1 MGDAMLAFLRRLR
14 ARIRYR
20 RFDADLKEELR
31 VHRAMAEDAWRESG
45 RDPADV
51 RHLAARD
58 LGNTTLAREH
68 VRGVWLAPGLES
80 VWQDVVY
87 AIRALRRSPG
97 FTLPVLAVLVIT
109 MGMTTSLYATVRTVL
124 FRPWP
129 VDDAAH
135 VVDVRTRRDVMTQTG
150 RITLFGVPPVEYR
163 YLRGHTRSLDLVAL
177 GLEYQKLGLDPSS
190 QWVRFVSGNAFRVF
204 RIPMGPGRG
213 LDEADDR
220 PSDASAVVV
229 ISDTL
234 WRDQFARSPSAIGSP
249 LRIGGVPFTIVG
261 VTDRRFQDVT
271 GHQRPLAWITVSA
284 GERLATDAARC
295 CLDLAGRLT
304 PGASVE
310 RANAELSAAAS
321 EFARANGREASS
333 LSATGTAMIN
343 DPDVRVRAGRLFA
356 LIGAAVGLVLLL
368 GCANVGNLQLARGLS
383 RRRDLTIRLA
393 LGASRRR
400 IVRQLLTE
408 SLLLCAV
415 GAAGSVWLAR
425 ILPNVL
431 MRVSDPQGA
440 ERFNL
445 SPDASVI
452 AFACALTMI
461 TCLISGLAPAM
472 KATRLHVADRAAGP
486 TRTRLRAVLLT
497 VQVAISTTLL
507 IGAGLLTRGL
517 YHAAVTQLGFNPY
530 GVAAV
535 SIGPADADSSLRQ
548 AELGRMLARAREL
561 GLGPVGATAFVPFG
575 TYNASYEI
583 RLPQNGDRKYRAVTH
598 HVSAGYFDALGMSI
612 VAGRVF
618 SPGATDEVVVN
629 ESFARLLWPGAPAV
643 GRAFFDGTVEK
654 HVIGLVADAHTEQY
668 DRAQAAYYDAA
679 EAAGA
684 MLIRETPANVRR
696 IREIITGIDADA
708 VPTILSLDAPLR
720 KQLLPALTG
729 VGMAFAIGGVALAL
743 ALATVGTFG
752 VFAFMVAERTR
763 EIGVRV
769 ALGARARH
777 VVSSVAA
784 RLVWPLSI
792 GLVIGLTATQSLGTI
807 LRNQLSG
814 VSARDPIVY
823 VAVLVVLG
831 TAGCLAMLG
840 PARRA
845 RRVDPAVTLRHE

>member
-1 MGDAMLAFLRRLR
+1 
-14 ARIRYR
+14 
-20 RFDADLKEELR
+20 
-31 VHRAMAEDAWRESG
+31 
-45 RDPADV
+45 
-51 RHLAARD
+51 
-58 LGNTTLAREH
+58 
-68 VRGVWLAPGLES
+68 
-80 VWQDVVY
+80 
-87 AIRALRRSPG
+87 
-97 FTLPVLAVLVIT
+97 

-135 VVDVRTRRDVMTQTG
+135 VVDVRTRRTVMTQTG
-150 RITLFGVPPVEYR
+150 RITLFGVSPLEYR
-163 YLRGHTRSLDLVAL
+163 YLRDHTRSLDLVAL

-284 GERLATDAARC
+284 GERLATDATQC
-295 CLDLAGRLT
+295 CLDLAGRLVPDAT
-304 PGASVE
+304 VN
-310 RANAELSAAAS
+310 RANAELDSAAV
-321 EFARANGREASS
+321 EFARANGREAST

-343 DPDVRVRAGRLFA
+343 DPDVRVRAGRLFV

-408 SLLLCAV
+408 SLLLCAI
-415 GAAGSVWLAR
+415 GAAVAVWLAHV
-425 ILPNVL
+425 LPNVL
-431 MRVSDPQGA
+431 MRVSDPNA
-440 ERFNL
+440 ARFTV
-445 SPDASVI
+445 SPDSSVI

-461 TCLISGLAPAM
+461 TCLLSGLAPAM

-486 TRTRLRAVLLT
+486 ARTRLRAVLLT

-535 SIGPADADSSLRQ
+535 RIGPADADSSLRRS
-548 AELGRMLARAREL
+548 ELARMLARAREL

-598 HVSAGYFDALGMSI
+598 HVSAGYFDVLGMPI
-612 VAGRVF
+612 VAGQVF
-618 SPGATDEVVVN
+618 SAGSTDEVVVN
-629 ESFARLLWPGAPAV
+629 ESLARLLWPGAPAV
-643 GRAFFDGTVEK
+643 GRAFFDGSSEK
-654 HVIGLVADAHTEQY
+654 QVVGLVADARTEQY
-668 DRAQAAYYDAA
+668 DRVQATYYDAA
-679 EAAGA
+679 DAARA
-684 MLIRETPANVRR
+684 MLIRETPTNVQR

-708 VPTILSLDAPLR
+708 APAITSLDVPLR

-729 VGMAFAIGGVALAL
+729 VGMAFAIGSVAL
-743 ALATVGTFG
+743 ALATVGTCG

-792 GLVIGLTATQSLGTI
+792 GLVIGLAAAQSLGTL
-807 LRNQLSG
+807 LRSQLSG
-814 VSARDPIVY
+814 LSARDPIVY
-823 VAVLVVLG
+823 VSVLAVLG
-831 TAGCLAMLG
+831 AAGCLAMLG

-845 RRVDPAVTLRHE
+845 LRVDPAVTLRHE

>member
-68 VRGVWLAPGLES
+68 VRGVWLAPALES

-135 VVDVRTRRDVMTQTG
+135 VVDIRVRREMTTQTG

-177 GLEYQKLGLDPSS
+177 GLEYQKLGSDPQSK
-190 QWVRFVSGNAFRVF
+190 WVRFVSGNAFRVL
-204 RIPMGPGRG
+204 RIPMALGRG
-213 LDEADDR
+213 LDEADDH
-220 PSDASAVVV
+220 PGGASAVVV

-234 WRDQFARSPSAIGSP
+234 WQDQFARSPSAVGSS
-249 LRIGGVPFTIVG
+249 LRIGGVPFTIIG
-261 VTDRRFQDVT
+261 ITDRRFQDVT
-271 GHQRPLAWITVSA
+271 GRQRPLAWVTVSA
-284 GERLATDAARC
+284 GEQLLATDAARC
-295 CLDLAGRLT
+295 CLDLAGRLAPDAT
-304 PGASVE
+304 VN
-310 RANAELSAAAS
+310 RANAELDSAAV
-321 EFARANGREASS
+321 EFARANGGEPTT
-333 LSATGTAMIN
+333 LSATGTALNN
-343 DPDVRVRAGRLFA
+343 DPNVRARAGLVFA

-383 RRRDLTIRLA
+383 RRRDITIRLA

-408 SLLLCAV
+408 SLLLCAA
-415 GAAGSVWLAR
+415 GAMGSVWVAR

-431 MRVSDPQGA
+431 MRVSDPNA
-440 ERFNL
+440 ARFTV
-445 SPDASVI
+445 SPDSSVI

-472 KATRLHVADRAAGP
+472 KATRLHVTDRAAGP
-486 TRTRLRAVLLT
+486 ARTRLRAVLLA

-517 YHAAVTQLGFNPY
+517 YQSAVTQLGFNPY

-535 SIGPADADSSLRQ
+535 SIGPAQAEPSQRQ
-548 AELGRMLARAREL
+548 AELTRMLTRAREL
-561 GLGPVGATAFVPFG
+561 GVEPIAATAFVPFG

-583 RLPQNGDRKYRAVTH
+583 HLLQNGDRKYRAVTH
-598 HVSAGYFDALGMSI
+598 HVSAGYFDVLDMSI

-618 SPGATDEVVVN
+618 PADATDEVVVN

-643 GRAFFDGTVEK
+643 GRTFFDGTSEK
-654 HVIGLVADAHTEQY
+654 HVIGLVADARTEQY
-668 DRAQAAYYDAA
+668 DRVQATYYDAA
-679 EAAGA
+679 DAASA
-684 MLIRETPANVRR
+684 LLIRETPANVRR
-696 IREIITGIDADA
+696 IREIITSIDADA
-708 VPTILSLDAPLR
+708 APTILSLDAPLR

-729 VGMAFAIGGVALAL
+729 VGMAFAIGGIAL

-777 VVSSVAA
+777 VVSSVTA
-784 RLVWPLSI
+784 RLAWPLSI
-792 GLVIGLTATQSLGTI
+792 GLVIGLAAAQSLGTL
-807 LRNQLSG
+807 LRSQLSG
-814 VSARDPIVY
+814 LSARDPIVY
-823 VAVLVVLG
+823 ISVLAVLG
-831 TAGCLAMLG
+831 AAGGLAMLG

-845 RRVDPAVTLRHE
+845 LRVDPAVTLRHE